1 MNFMKEKQNF
11 KNYIVVK
18 KELINTFEL
27 VKDVVRKREGRSRAG
42 LMLGL
47 QELGATLNGFIGAY
61 FPVAS
66 NIIVINKTPLR
77 RVVETDSTL
86 LKPYAFHI
94 LLHEYI
100 HSLGFFDETFT
111 TRKVYEISKNS
122 FGDNH
127 VITKLAKN
135 ITAFFPNLVYPV
147 AGWLPPKEIPPI
159 EIVQGFDSS
168 SSNNY
173 IT

>member
-1 MNFMKEKQNF
+1 MNKDTISDLEVKQD
-11 KNYIVVK
+11 
-18 KELINTFEL
+18 LIDTFEE
-27 VKDVVRKREGRSRAG
+27 VKHVVERYEGRSRAG

-47 QELGATLNGFIGAY
+47 QEIGATMNGFIGAY

-77 RVVETDSTL
+77 RIIETNPDL
-86 LKPYAFHI
+86 LKPYGFHL

-100 HSLGFFDETFT
+100 HSLGFLNEVV
-111 TRKVYEISKNS
+111 TRQKTYEISKIH
-122 FGDNH
+122 FGENH
-127 VITKLAKN
+127 IVTKLSTEMN
-135 ITAFFPNLVYPV
+135 RFFPNLVYPIY
-147 AGWLPPKEIPPI
+147 GWIPPKNIPEI

-168 SSNNY
+168 NVNPY